1 MGRYAITYDALL
13 SGNLMNQ
20 ELERWTDF
28 NEDPVPD
35 WRRRTY
41 VAVTATGPEVELGVE
56 GAREEASFHVVV
68 GKW

>member
-1 MGRYAITYDALL
+1 
-13 SGNLMNQ
+13 MNQ

-28 NEDPVPD
+28 SEDPVPV

-41 VAVTATGPEVELGVE
+41 VAVTANGPEVELGVE

-68 GKW
+68 GRW